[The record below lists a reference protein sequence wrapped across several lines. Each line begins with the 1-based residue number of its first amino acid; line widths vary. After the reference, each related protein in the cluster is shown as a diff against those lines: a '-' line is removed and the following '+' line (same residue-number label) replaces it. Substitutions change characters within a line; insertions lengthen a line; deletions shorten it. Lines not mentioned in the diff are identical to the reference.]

1 MPYPK
6 FNSIFKDS
14 FLEFFTTL
22 LGDISIDLANGKS
35 LLLPYKPPYFV
46 EQNGDVQPYFI
57 LDESGEVVNKGNSNC
72 VAINLLVKYATERN
86 ATPEDLLKYTTLFIE
101 EKLNNGKKKVC

>member
-14 FLEFFTTL
+14 FLEFFTTM
-22 LGDISIDLANGKS
+22 LGDISIDLADGRS
-35 LLLPYKPPYFV
+35 LLLPYKPPFFM

-57 LDESGEVVNKGNSNC
+57 LDKSGEVIDKGNSNC
-72 VAINLLVKYATERN
+72 VAINLLVKYPN
-86 ATPEDLLKYTTLFIE
+86 DKYATPEDLLKYTTLFIE
-101 EKLNNGKKKVC
+101 EKLNNGKEKV

>member
-35 LLLPYKPPYFV
+35 LLLPYKPHFLWSKMV
-46 EQNGDVQPYFI
+46 MSSHI
-57 LDESGEVVNKGNSNC
+57 L
-72 VAINLLVKYATERN
+72 YWT
-86 ATPEDLLKYTTLFIE
+86 
-101 EKLNNGKKKVC
+101 KKAK